1 MDKFNGYLTLLK
13 TSAQFP
19 RFSEQARAA
28 SNVLVAAR
36 MGSQSAYDSIVEFY
50 VNQKSLTNWADP
62 KSRPLI
68 LPAAAMLVATDK
80 ASKFKDESLF
90 SEALYRVVVGGF
102 PLAEL
107 FELDWSPYDN
117 KGGIDNSFLK
127 KFEPYFAPLLPR
139 LIFKDDQNDGFD
151 ELVTGTES
159 ENCPANA
166 LSLIFFLGMG
176 FLSGDRIDE
185 RQIFEPDTYLKPLLF
200 YDMPKE
206 KLEEVREKLKSTR
219 LAFTQV
225 RYSFDL
231 RLSENSRE
239 YISENRDY
247 FTNYVFKCFWQLSV
261 IKEILETSLECAENS
276 GYGGD
281 RMVFGHMHLHFGLGY
296 RPLELTYAGKHIL
309 GSLIALSEVLKQL
322 LEIFEIDEDSPLN
335 EEIEWVVDSEFD
347 FSMFERVGVKM
358 RRFHEDIDASFDIGQ
373 KLLAKYPILENY
385 KCMYRDRLGA
395 EPFWWKKKWED
406 S

>member
-1 MDKFNGYLTLLK
+1 M
-13 TSAQFP
+13 
-19 RFSEQARAA
+19 
-28 SNVLVAAR
+28 LVAAR

-50 VNQKSLTNWADP
+50 VDQKSLRNLADS

-68 LPAAAMLVATDK
+68 LPAAALLVATDK
-80 ASKFKDESLF
+80 ASKFRDESLF
-90 SEALYRVVVGGF
+90 SEALRRVVTSRF

-107 FELDWSPYDN
+107 FELDWNPYDN
-117 KGGIDNSFLK
+117 KGGIDTSFLK

-151 ELVTGTES
+151 ELITGTES

-166 LSLIFFLGMG
+166 LSLIFFLGMS
-176 FLSGDRIDE
+176 FLSRDRIDE
-185 RQIFEPDTYLKPLLF
+185 RQIFDPDAYLRPLLF
-200 YDMPKE
+200 YDMSKE

-225 RYSFDL
+225 AYNFEL

-239 YISENRDY
+239 YISKNRDY
-247 FTNYVFKCFWQLSV
+247 FTEYVFKCFWLLSV

-281 RMVFGHMHLHFGLGY
+281 RMVFGHMHLYYELGY

-309 GSLIALSEVLKQL
+309 GSLIALSEVLKQV
-322 LEIFEIDEDSPLN
+322 LEIFEIDADSHLH
-335 EEIEWVVDSEFD
+335 EEIEWAVNDEFD
-347 FSMFERVGVKM
+347 FSIFERVGSKM

-373 KLLAKYPILENY
+373 KLLEKYPIIEQY

-395 EPFWWKKKWED
+395 VPFWWKEKWED
-406 S
+406 TYS